1 MRSGVDRAAG
11 LLSAMAVTNAML
23 GGSILVAAGV
33 YQLTPMKQACLRR
46 CRGAVQFLTERWQ
59 PGAAGVFRMGLAH
72 GLYCLGCCWFLMAL
86 LFFGGIVN
94 VLWIAGLAIYVLF
107 EKTVPVGHWLAR
119 AVGALLVVAGALVLV
134 GA

>member
-1 MRSGVDRAAG
+1 
-11 LLSAMAVTNAML
+11 
-23 GGSILVAAGV
+23 
-33 YQLTPMKQACLRR
+33 
-46 CRGAVQFLTERWQ
+46 
-59 PGAAGVFRMGLAH
+59 
-72 GLYCLGCCWFLMAL
+72 MAL

-107 EKTVPVGHWLAR
+107 EKTVPAGHWLAR

>member
-1 MRSGVDRAAG
+1 
-11 LLSAMAVTNAML
+11 
-23 GGSILVAAGV
+23 
-33 YQLTPMKQACLRR
+33 
-46 CRGAVQFLTERWQ
+46 
-59 PGAAGVFRMGLAH
+59 MGLAH

-107 EKTVPVGHWLAR
+107 EKTVPAGHWLAR

-134 GA
+134 GG